1 MQENTVKQEKQTPS
15 GSAKPLTP
23 DKIRAAAGTSLR
35 KSTCVKVDGKAVHVT
50 IKKRKI

>member
-1 MQENTVKQEKQTPS
+1 MKQDKHEPS
-15 GSAKPLTP
+15 GARKPLTLT
-23 DKIRAAAGTSLR
+23 KIRAAAGTPLR